1 MSSHGH
7 LSSLI
12 YGGKYVDSARRQEQV
27 GAAIDEALAGR
38 PEEVT
43 QRRKPAAVI
52 LPADEYYRLVNAAGS
67 ERQFHGPSAQV

>member
-1 MSSHGH
+1 M
-7 LSSLI
+7 
-12 YGGKYVDSARRQEQV
+12 DSARRQEQV

-52 LPADEYYRLVNAAGS
+52 LPVEEYYRLVNAAGS